1 LKYWLYNRFN
11 YVDSKYLASDYKTDY
26 VTMRLYTPSSWVGVK
41 PNGDFEF
48 TPFTDQYLSVKY
60 DSYLSSVRAKANEK
74 TTVSAPD
81 IVFNDT
87 VTTIYGAGRLSS
99 LGDLSAKYA
108 GTVDISN
115 ATQLTELI
123 VGSSVSGYSNTNLK
137 SVSVGNNKLL
147 RKIDVRNCPNLT
159 QALDVSQCDA
169 IEEIY
174 AKGTSVQSILLPEG
188 EELKVL
194 NIPKSITNLKLINK
208 PKLTSID
215 TEGYDS
221 LNVLQMQNSSINPFD
236 IIMNASNL
244 EFIRLIEVDCETTI
258 NYVRYI
264 MNLKGIDENNMECK
278 VSDVVSGVIVLEEG
292 DDEVVA
298 ELSAFFP
305 KVKFSYKKSS
315 KRYAVIFKDGDG
327 NVLETKTVLQGD
339 DAVYTGATPTKT
351 STAQYHYTFTG
362 WDRTLTNIT
371 SNITATAQFKSE
383 LRYYTINF
391 INSDTLE
398 VISSQSV
405 AYGSMPTKPDLPD
418 GFNKWRPAV
427 TSVVSDANYMAVFSS
442 DIMTAVIDLSNS
454 NPATCVSYADDAL
467 EMTAKSSEWD
477 DWFGHYPCLFKNGGE
492 VGRLN
497 KDNFSFYESGAY
509 ADIVSGDAG
518 DVMIAFPR
526 RGLKIETVDNKVY
539 ISMTNG
545 ANEEGF
551 EYNAHTRGTTN
562 KEMFYLGAYKGYT
575 LDSKLR
581 SLSGQSP
588 TVSQTI
594 GTFRTQAQANG
605 TGYEQFAFYQLTYI
619 QCMFILKYKSLN
631 SQTALGQ
638 GYVGGSAK
646 QNTGATDSNGMD
658 YGSTSTTSRVKL
670 FGLEDFWGNVRDWID
685 GLYCNSS
692 YNILTGNDG
701 FNNTGSGYTNNG
713 NGGLT
718 SSRSGYMKV
727 PMGSTKTGFIPKTTG
742 GSSTTY
748 FSDFAFCNSSYLP
761 AFGGYWGN
769 GSNAGAFSLSVRYSA
784 SVSDSDFGAR
794 LMFL

>member
-1 LKYWLYNRFN
+1 
-11 YVDSKYLASDYKTDY
+11 
-26 VTMRLYTPSSWVGVK
+26 VGVK